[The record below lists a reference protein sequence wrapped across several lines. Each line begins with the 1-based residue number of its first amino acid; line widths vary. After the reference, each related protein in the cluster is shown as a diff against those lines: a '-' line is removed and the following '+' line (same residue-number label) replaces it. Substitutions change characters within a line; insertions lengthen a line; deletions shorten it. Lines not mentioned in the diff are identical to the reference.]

1 MKSREVKEVAI
12 KLMINGSNPGT
23 QMFVCSGFKIAKEI
37 FTKVKFVAICVKYL
51 YE

>member
-1 MKSREVKEVAI
+1 MELCQVKEVVP